1 MSLRPGLPY
10 HRSPPLTPPHP
21 AHRSLRAEHDAAGKE
36 LAALEQRQSAHNGRI
51 AQATQLSGEAANMVR
66 LWQDAAERYALADT
80 AERSIAHLKGAGKS
94 MEQLNT
100 EIKAAEAR
108 LSEEEHKCQKLRERL
123 QIMQTELLDVRGP
136 GWWWVIGRSSD

>member
-1 MSLRPGLPY
+1 
-10 HRSPPLTPPHP
+10 
-21 AHRSLRAEHDAAGKE
+21 
-36 LAALEQRQSAHNGRI
+36 
-51 AQATQLSGEAANMVR
+51 MVR

-123 QIMQTELLDVRGP
+123 QIMQTELLDVRG
-136 GWWWVIGRSSD
+136 GLGVAWHGRVP